1 MNKAERY
8 KEVEN
13 EIPDGITKGQ
23 LMKIIYSDMELC
35 NIDASLPLSMVD
47 IKDSFYKV
55 MNYND
60 NIFGELQDMRDFW
73 TVRVNMREL

>member
-8 KEVEN
+8 KEIESQ
-13 EIPDGITKGQ
+13 IPDGITKGE
-23 LMKIIYSDMELC
+23 LMKIVYSDMELC
-35 NIDASLPLSMVD
+35 NIDASLPWSYRML
-47 IKDSFYKV
+47 KDNFYMV

-73 TVRVNMREL
+73 SVRANQRGL